1 MSLLLLVFLP
11 LGVAGPV
18 YLLRRYWS
26 AAVAASLATILAL
39 IAICGRAQLGEP
51 AYLLGRELVLDD
63 LHRFLLILFYVLSS
77 LMILYAWR
85 EPQGWAFCPSLLAIM
100 GLLSGAMMIQTFL
113 IAVLL
118 LEMAG
123 LIFVFVIHGRRP
135 APTGAVVSYLVAL
148 VVAAPCL
155 LILPWLAES
164 YTLHPEDLL
173 LIRFTVIAVSIG
185 FGILLAAAPF
195 HSWLPG
201 VVEGAPPMAGALL
214 ICIFSQVH
222 LALLIGVLRDNLWLT
237 TDSPMLL
244 VITACGLLTSL
255 VGGLFAFAQ
264 RQPGRL
270 LAYAA
275 ISDMGFV
282 LVALGTGSALG
293 VTSAV
298 AHSVTRSLTVLL
310 VAMSL
315 GAVRTHVR
323 RETGS
328 SLREALRW
336 APGGILGYIAGGL
349 ALGGFPLFNG
359 FATRWLV
366 YRSLTEQDALFL
378 GVLVLSGVGV
388 VLGYLRSL
396 SMMLQPSPEM
406 SEDREPLP
414 VTVLILSLVG
424 LCLLLGLLPG
434 LLVTPLHDMLL
445 ASGLVNAGL

>member
-1 MSLLLLVFLP
+1 
-11 LGVAGPV
+11 
-18 YLLRRYWS
+18 
-26 AAVAASLATILAL
+26 
-39 IAICGRAQLGEP
+39 
-51 AYLLGRELVLDD
+51 
-63 LHRFLLILFYVLSS
+63 
-77 LMILYAWR
+77 
-85 EPQGWAFCPSLLAIM
+85 
-100 GLLSGAMMIQTFL
+100 
-113 IAVLL
+113 
-118 LEMAG
+118 
-123 LIFVFVIHGRRP
+123 
-135 APTGAVVSYLVAL
+135 
-148 VVAAPCL
+148 
-155 LILPWLAES
+155 
-164 YTLHPEDLL
+164 
-173 LIRFTVIAVSIG
+173 
-185 FGILLAAAPF
+185 
-195 HSWLPG
+195 
-201 VVEGAPPMAGALL
+201 
-214 ICIFSQVH
+214 
-222 LALLIGVLRDNLWLT
+222 
-237 TDSPMLL
+237 
-244 VITACGLLTSL
+244 
-255 VGGLFAFAQ
+255 
-264 RQPGRL
+264 
-270 LAYAA
+270 
-275 ISDMGFV
+275 MGFV

-359 FATRWLV
+359 FATRWLI

-388 VLGYLRSL
+388 VLGYVRSL

-445 ASGLVNAGL
+445 ASGIVNAGL

>member
-1 MSLLLLVFLP
+1 MNLLLLIFLP
-11 LGVAGPV
+11 LVVAGPA
-18 YLLRRYWS
+18 YLLRRYWMV
-26 AAVAASLATILAL
+26 AVAVSVATILAL
-39 IAICGRAQLGEP
+39 IGICFRAPVGEP
-51 AYLLGRELVLDD
+51 AYVLGRELILND
-63 LHRFLLILFYVLSS
+63 LHRLLLLLFYVLAG
-77 LMILYAWR
+77 LMILYAWQ
-85 EPQGWAFCPSLLAIM
+85 EPQGWAFCPCLLAIL

-135 APTGAVVSYLVAL
+135 APTGAAVSYLVPL
-148 VVAAPCL
+148 VIAAPCL
-155 LILPWLAES
+155 LVLPWLAES

-173 LIRFTVIAVSIG
+173 LIRFTVIAASIG
-185 FGILLAAAPF
+185 FGILLATAPF

-237 TDSPMLL
+237 TDSPMLS
-244 VITACGLLTSL
+244 VITASGLLTAL
-255 VGGLFAFAQ
+255 VGGLFASAQ

-282 LVALGTGSALG
+282 LVGLGTGSAWG

-315 GAVRTHVR
+315 GAVRTHLR

-328 SLREALRW
+328 SLQEALRW

-359 FATRWLV
+359 FATRWLI
-366 YRSLTEQDALFL
+366 YRSLAEHDALFL
-378 GVLVLSGVGV
+378 SVLVLSGVGV

-434 LLVTPLHDMLL
+434 LLVTPLQDMLL
-445 ASGLVNAGL
+445 GSGLVNAGL